1 MSAPPNGPVRVKE
14 ALSTADFFCT
24 TILIISISRSV
35 FKTSR
40 PDFLDITGV
49 RQFLCDAELVAWRR
63 FMFLANTDNL
73 AGSDHLGPAG
83 SVRRNET
90 E

>member
-1 MSAPPNGPVRVKE
+1 MWKNLLQFGKGRDRINARNIIAAGRQVSAAPNGPVRVKE

-49 RQFLCDAELVAWRR
+49 RR
-63 FMFLANTDNL
+63 FYAML
-73 AGSDHLGPAG
+73 S
-83 SVRRNET
+83 
-90 E
+90 